1 MREKI
6 IYSLGIL
13 GTILLLIFNFYN
25 IFLVIPID
33 ALQGA
38 IYRIIFIHVPAAIT
52 AFSFYGVAVIASIA
66 FLITKNFWW
75 DSLAVSAVEVGTM
88 FTLVNLATGS
98 IWGRVEW
105 GIWWAWD
112 ARMTSQLMCF
122 LLYLGYLLMRPA
134 IAEPQQRGIMSAV
147 LAIFA
152 AADIPIVVMAI
163 RLHNV
168 RTQHPG
174 PVLETGGLAPVYWP
188 PFLIGIVCF
197 LLLGSAMILV
207 RLHQESSR
215 REIDSLRRELHA
227 I

>member
-1 MREKI
+1 MREKAV
-6 IYSLGIL
+6 YTLGIL
-13 GTILLLIFNFYN
+13 GTVLLIFNFYR
-25 IFLVIPID
+25 IFLVLPTD
-33 ALQGA
+33 ELQGA
-38 IYRIIFIHVPAAIT
+38 IYRIIFIHVPAAFT
-52 AFSFYGVAVIASIA
+52 AYSFYGVAVFSSIA
-66 FLITKNFWW
+66 FLITKNFKW
-75 DSLAVSAVEVGTM
+75 DSIAVSAVEVGTM

-122 LLYLGYLLMRPA
+122 LLYLGYLLLRPA
-134 IAEPQQRGIMSAV
+134 VAEATQRATMSAI

-152 AADIPIVVMAI
+152 AADIPIVFMAI

-174 PVLETGGLAPVYWP
+174 PVLETGKLAAVYWP
-188 PFLIGIVCF
+188 PLLTDWLVF
-197 LLLGSAMILV
+197 LLLGTAMILV
-207 RLHQESSR
+207 RLHQESSS
-215 REIDSLRRELHA
+215 REIDSIRRELHA

>member
-1 MREKI
+1 MREKTV
-6 IYSLGIL
+6 YALGAL
-13 GTILLLIFNFYN
+13 GTLLLLWNFYQ
-25 IFLVIPID
+25 IFVVIPTD
-33 ALQGA
+33 ALQGD

-52 AFSFYGVAVIASIA
+52 AFGFYGVAVLASIA
-66 FLITKNFWW
+66 FLVTKKFKW
-75 DSLAVSAVEVGTM
+75 DSMAVSAVEVGTM

-98 IWGRVEW
+98 LWGRVIW

-112 ARMTSQLMCF
+112 ARMTTQLMLL
-122 LLYLGYLLMRPA
+122 LLYLGYLLLRPSV
-134 IAEPQQRGIMSAV
+134 AEPTQRATMSAI

-152 AADIPIVVMAI
+152 AADIPVVIMAI

-188 PFLIGIVCF
+188 PFLIGIVSF
-197 LLLGSAMILV
+197 ALLGSALMLV
-207 RLHQESSR
+207 RLYQESKG
-215 REIDSLRRELHA
+215 REIDSLRQEFHA

>member
-6 IYSLGIL
+6 IYTLGIL
-13 GTILLLIFNFYN
+13 GTILLLLNFYN

-33 ALQGA
+33 ALQGD
-38 IYRIIFIHVPAAIT
+38 IFRIIFIHVPAAFT
-52 AFSFYGVAVIASIA
+52 AYALYTVAVIASIG
-66 FLITKNFWW
+66 FLVKKDFAW

-134 IAEPQQRGIMSAV
+134 IAEPQQRGTMSAI

-188 PFLIGIVCF
+188 PFLTGIVAF
-197 LLLGSAMILV
+197 LLLGAAMILV
-207 RLHQESSR
+207 RLHQETSS

>member
-6 IYSLGIL
+6 IYGLGIL
-13 GTILLLIFNFYN
+13 GTILLLYNFYN

-52 AFSFYGVAVIASIA
+52 AFSFYGVAVFASIA
-66 FLITKNFWW
+66 FLVRKNFWW

-152 AADIPIVVMAI
+152 AADIPIVIMAI

-188 PFLIGIVCF
+188 PFLIGILCF

>member
-1 MREKI
+1 MREKAV
-6 IYSLGIL
+6 YTLGIL
-13 GTILLLIFNFYN
+13 GTVLLIFNFYR
-25 IFLVIPID
+25 IFLVLPID
-33 ALQGA
+33 ELQGA
-38 IYRIIFIHVPAAIT
+38 IYRIIFIHVPAAFT
-52 AFSFYGVAVIASIA
+52 AYSFYAVAVFCSIG
-66 FLITKNFWW
+66 FLITKKFKW
-75 DSLAVSAVEVGTM
+75 DSIAVSAVEVGTM

-122 LLYLGYLLMRPA
+122 LLYLGYLLLRPA
-134 IAEPQQRGIMSAV
+134 IPEATPRATMSAI

-152 AADIPIVVMAI
+152 AADIPIVFMAI

-174 PVLETGGLAPVYWP
+174 PVLETGKLAAIYWP
-188 PFLIGIVCF
+188 PLLTDWLVF
-197 LLLGSAMILV
+197 LLLGTAMILV
-207 RLHQESSR
+207 RLHQETSS
-215 REIDSLRRELHA
+215 REIDSIRRELHA

>member
-13 GTILLLIFNFYN
+13 GTILLVYNFYN

-52 AFSFYGVAVIASIA
+52 AFSFYGVAVVASIA
-66 FLITKNFWW
+66 FLVRKNFWW

-207 RLHQESSR
+207 RLHQESSH

>member
-1 MREKI
+1 MREKAV
-6 IYSLGIL
+6 YTLGIL
-13 GTILLLIFNFYN
+13 GTLLLIFNFYR

-38 IYRIIFIHVPAAIT
+38 IYRILFIHVPAAIS
-52 AFSFYGVAVIASIA
+52 ADGFYLVAVVASIG

-88 FTLVNLATGS
+88 FSLVNLATGS

-112 ARMTSQLMCF
+112 ARMTTQLMLF
-122 LLYLGYLLMRPA
+122 LLYLGYLLLRPA
-134 IAEPQQRGIMSAV
+134 IPEATPRATMSAI

-152 AADIPIVVMAI
+152 FADIPIVTMAI

-188 PFLIGIVCF
+188 PFLTGIVVF
-197 LLLGSAMILV
+197 LLLGTGVVLV
-207 RLHQESSR
+207 RLHQESTR
-215 REIDSLRRELHA
+215 REIDSLRQELHA

>member
-1 MREKI
+1 MREKT
-6 IYSLGIL
+6 IYTLGIL
-13 GTILLLIFNFYN
+13 GTILLVWNFYR

-33 ALQGA
+33 ALQGN
-38 IYRIIFIHVPAAIT
+38 IFRIIFIHVPAAFT
-52 AFSFYGVAVIASIA
+52 AFSFYGVAVVGSIA
-66 FLITKNFWW
+66 FLFRKNFWW

-134 IAEPQQRGIMSAV
+134 IAEPQQRGVMSAV

-152 AADIPIVVMAI
+152 AADIPIVFMAI

-174 PVLETGGLAPVYWP
+174 PVLETGTLAGVYWP
-188 PFLIGIVCF
+188 PLLTDWLVF
-197 LLLGSAMILV
+197 LLLGTAMMLV
-207 RLHQESSR
+207 RLHQESNS

>member
-1 MREKI
+1 MREKA

-13 GTILLLIFNFYN
+13 GTILLLWNFYQ
-25 IFLVIPID
+25 IFIVIPTD

-52 AFSFYGVAVIASIA
+52 AFTFYGVAVFASMA
-66 FLITKNFWW
+66 FLWKKNFAW
-75 DSLAVSAVEVGTM
+75 DSIAVSAVEVGTM

-112 ARMTSQLMCF
+112 ARMTTQLMLL
-122 LLYLGYLLMRPA
+122 LLYLGYLMMRPA
-134 IAEPQQRGIMSAV
+134 VTEPTQRATMSAI

-152 AADIPIVVMAI
+152 AADIPIVIMAI
-163 RLHNV
+163 RLHDV

-188 PFLIGIVCF
+188 PFLIGIVSF
-197 LLLGSAMILV
+197 LLLGSAMMLV
-207 RLHQESSR
+207 RLHQESNR
-215 REIDSLRRELHA
+215 REIDSLRREIHA

>member
-6 IYSLGIL
+6 IYGLGIL
-13 GTILLLIFNFYN
+13 GTILLLYNFYN

-52 AFSFYGVAVIASIA
+52 AFSFYGVAVFASIV
-66 FLITKNFWW
+66 FLIRKNFWW

-188 PFLIGIVCF
+188 PFLIGIICF

>member
-6 IYSLGIL
+6 VYTLGIL
-13 GTILLLIFNFYN
+13 GTILLLWNFYN

-33 ALQGA
+33 ALQGD
-38 IYRIIFIHVPAAIT
+38 IFRIIFIHVPAAIT
-52 AFSFYGVAVIASIA
+52 ADTFYAVAVIASIG
-66 FLITKNFWW
+66 FLVKKNFAW
-75 DSLAVSAVEVGTM
+75 DSLAVSAVEIGTM

-112 ARMTSQLMCF
+112 ARMTSQLMLF

-134 IAEPQQRGIMSAV
+134 IAEPQQRGTMSAV

-152 AADIPIVVMAI
+152 AADIPIVTMAI

-188 PFLIGIVCF
+188 PFLTGIVAF
-197 LLLGSAMILV
+197 LLLGAAMILV
-207 RLHQESSR
+207 RLHQETSR

>member
-6 IYSLGIL
+6 IYAL
-13 GTILLLIFNFYN
+13 GTLGTLLLLWNFYTV
-25 IFLVIPID
+25 FLVIPID
-33 ALQGA
+33 ALQGD
-38 IYRIIFIHVPAAIT
+38 IFRLIFIHVPAAIT
-52 AFSFYGVAVIASIA
+52 AYAFYGIAVFASIA
-66 FLITKNFWW
+66 FLIKKNFAW

-122 LLYLGYLLMRPA
+122 LLSLGYLLMRPA
-134 IAEPQQRGIMSAV
+134 IAEPQQRGVMSAV

-152 AADIPIVVMAI
+152 AADIPIVTMAI

-188 PFLIGIVCF
+188 PFLTGIVAF
-197 LLLGSAMILV
+197 LLLGTAMILV
-207 RLHQESSR
+207 RLHQETSR
-215 REIDSLRRELHA
+215 REI
-227 I
+227 

>member
-6 IYSLGIL
+6 IYGLGIL
-13 GTILLLIFNFYN
+13 GTILLLYNFYN

-52 AFSFYGVAVIASIA
+52 AFSFYGVAVTASIA
-66 FLITKNFWW
+66 FLVTKNFWW

>member
-1 MREKI
+1 MREKV
-6 IYSLGIL
+6 IYGLGIL
-13 GTILLLIFNFYN
+13 GTLLLVWNFYQ
-25 IFLVIPID
+25 IFVVIPVD

-38 IYRIIFIHVPAAIT
+38 IFRIIFIHVPAAIT
-52 AFSFYGVAVIASIA
+52 AFCFYGVAVLASIA
-66 FLITKNFWW
+66 FLIKKDFWW
-75 DSLAVSAVEVGTM
+75 DSMAVSAVEVGTM

-112 ARMTSQLMCF
+112 ARMTTQLMLF
-122 LLYLGYLLMRPA
+122 LLYLGYLLLRPA
-134 IAEPQQRGIMSAV
+134 VTEPTQRATMSAV

-163 RLHNV
+163 RLNNV

-188 PFLIGIVCF
+188 PFLIGILCF
-197 LLLGSAMILV
+197 LLLGSAMMLV
-207 RLHQESSR
+207 RLRQESDR
-215 REIDSLRRELHA
+215 REIDSLRQELHA

>member
-1 MREKI
+1 MREKTV
-6 IYSLGIL
+6 YTLGIL
-13 GTILLLIFNFYN
+13 GTVLLIWNFYN
-25 IFLVIPID
+25 IFDRIPTD
-33 ALQGA
+33 AQQGD
-38 IYRIIFIHVPAAIT
+38 IYRIIFIHVPAALT
-52 AFSFYGVAVIASIA
+52 AFMFYGVGVLASIA
-66 FLITKNFWW
+66 FLITKKFDW
-75 DSLAVSAVEVGTM
+75 DSMAVSAVEVGTM

-98 IWGRVEW
+98 IWARVIW

-112 ARMTSQLMCF
+112 ARMTTQLMLF

-134 IAEPQQRGIMSAV
+134 VTEPTQRATMSAI

-152 AADIPIVVMAI
+152 AADIPIVFMAI

-188 PFLIGIVCF
+188 PFLTGIVSF
-197 LLLGSAMILV
+197 LLLGAALMVV
-207 RLHQESSR
+207 RLYQETKS
-215 REIDSLRRELHA
+215 REIDSLRQELHA

>member
-1 MREKI
+1 MREKT
-6 IYSLGIL
+6 IYGLGIL
-13 GTILLLIFNFYN
+13 GTILLLYNFYN

-38 IYRIIFIHVPAAIT
+38 IYRIIFIHIPSALT
-52 AFSFYGVAVIASIA
+52 AYSFYGVAVVASIA
-66 FLITKNFWW
+66 FLVKKNFWW

-152 AADIPIVVMAI
+152 AADIPIVIMAI
-163 RLHNV
+163 RIHDL

-188 PFLIGIVCF
+188 PLLIGILCF

>member
-6 IYSLGIL
+6 IYGLGIL
-13 GTILLLIFNFYN
+13 GTILLLYNFYN

-52 AFSFYGVAVIASIA
+52 AFSFYGVAVFASIA
-66 FLITKNFWW
+66 FLIRKNFWW

>member
-6 IYSLGIL
+6 VYTLGIL
-13 GTILLLIFNFYN
+13 GTILLLLNFYN

-33 ALQGA
+33 ALQGD
-38 IYRIIFIHVPAAIT
+38 IFRIIFIHVPAAFT
-52 AFSFYGVAVIASIA
+52 AYALYTVAVIASIG
-66 FLITKNFWW
+66 FLVKKDFAW

-134 IAEPQQRGIMSAV
+134 IAEPQQRGTMSAI

-188 PFLIGIVCF
+188 PFLTGIVAF
-197 LLLGSAMILV
+197 LLLGAAMILV
-207 RLHQESSR
+207 RLHQETSS

>member
-6 IYSLGIL
+6 VYTLGIL
-13 GTILLLIFNFYN
+13 GTILLLWNFYN

-33 ALQGA
+33 ALQGD
-38 IYRIIFIHVPAAIT
+38 IFRIIFIHVPAAFT
-52 AFSFYGVAVIASIA
+52 AYALYAVAVVASIG
-66 FLITKNFWW
+66 FLVKKNFAW

-134 IAEPQQRGIMSAV
+134 IAEPQQRGTMSAI

-188 PFLIGIVCF
+188 PFLTGIVAF
-197 LLLGSAMILV
+197 LLLGAAMILV
-207 RLHQESSR
+207 RLHQETSR

>member
-1 MREKI
+1 MREKT
-6 IYSLGIL
+6 IYTLGIL
-13 GTILLLIFNFYN
+13 GTALLIFNFYR

-38 IYRIIFIHVPAAIT
+38 IYRIIFIHVPAAL
-52 AFSFYGVAVIASIA
+52 AAYSFFAVAVIASIA
-66 FLITKNFWW
+66 FLVKKNFAW
-75 DSLAVSAVEVGTM
+75 DSLAVSAVEIGTM

-122 LLYLGYLLMRPA
+122 LLYLGYLLLRPA
-134 IAEPQQRGIMSAV
+134 VIEPTQRATMSAI

-152 AADIPIVVMAI
+152 FADIPIVIMAI

-188 PFLIGIVCF
+188 PFLIGIVAF

-207 RLHQESSR
+207 RLHQESNR
-215 REIDSLRRELHA
+215 REIDSLRREIHA

>member
-6 IYSLGIL
+6 IYGLGIL
-13 GTILLLIFNFYN
+13 GTILLLYNFYN

-38 IYRIIFIHVPAAIT
+38 IFRIIFIHIPAALV
-52 AFSFYGVAVIASIA
+52 AFGFYGVAVFASVA
-66 FLITKNFWW
+66 FLVTKKFDW

-112 ARMTSQLMCF
+112 ARMTSQLMLF

-134 IAEPQQRGIMSAV
+134 IAEPQQRGTMSAV
-147 LAIFA
+147 LSIFA
-152 AADIPIVVMAI
+152 AADIPVVFMAI

-188 PFLIGIVCF
+188 PFLIGIAAF
-197 LLLGSAMILV
+197 LLLGSAMMVV

-215 REIDSLRRELHA
+215 REIASLRQELHA

>member
-6 IYSLGIL
+6 VYTLGAL
-13 GTILLLIFNFYN
+13 GTILLLWNFYN

-33 ALQGA
+33 ALQGD
-38 IYRIIFIHVPAAIT
+38 IFRIIFIHVPAAIT
-52 AFSFYGVAVIASIA
+52 AYAVYTVAVVASIG
-66 FLITKNFWW
+66 FLVNKNFAW

-134 IAEPQQRGIMSAV
+134 IAEPHQRGTMSAI

-188 PFLIGIVCF
+188 PFLTGIVAF
-197 LLLGSAMILV
+197 LLLGAAMILV
-207 RLHQESSR
+207 RLHQETTR

>member
-6 IYSLGIL
+6 IYGLGIL
-13 GTILLLIFNFYN
+13 GTILLLYNFYN

-52 AFSFYGVAVIASIA
+52 AFSFYGVAVFASIVV
-66 FLITKNFWW
+66 LIRKNFWW

-188 PFLIGIVCF
+188 PFLIGIICF

>member
-6 IYSLGIL
+6 IYALGIL
-13 GTILLLIFNFYN
+13 GTILLLWNFYN

-52 AFSFYGVAVIASIA
+52 AFASTPVAVFASIA
-66 FLITKNFWW
+66 FLVRKNFWW

-112 ARMTSQLMCF
+112 ARMTTQLMCF

-134 IAEPQQRGIMSAV
+134 DRRAARSA
-147 LAIFA
+147 ASC
-152 AADIPIVVMAI
+152 
-163 RLHNV
+163 
-168 RTQHPG
+168 
-174 PVLETGGLAPVYWP
+174 P
-188 PFLIGIVCF
+188 PC
-197 LLLGSAMILV
+197 S
-207 RLHQESSR
+207 RSSR
-215 REIDSLRRELHA
+215 PPISRSSSWRSVFTMYGRNTPVPCSKPGDWRPFTGRRF
-227 I
+227 

>member
-6 IYSLGIL
+6 IYGLGIL
-13 GTILLLIFNFYN
+13 GTILLLYNFYN

-52 AFSFYGVAVIASIA
+52 AFSFYGVAVLASIA
-66 FLITKNFWW
+66 FLVTKNFWW

-134 IAEPQQRGIMSAV
+134 ITEPQQRGIMSAV

-163 RLHNV
+163 RIHDL